1 MASGTIYGTTGNQY
15 IDVKIEWSS
24 IPSTDNETQSKVT
37 AGLYYKRNN
46 SGFTTDGTGSF
57 SITING
63 TANSV
68 SKRLT
73 ITEDAWV
80 LAHSFTAYV
89 THDSDGTKTI
99 TISATGSIPNT
110 TLTSTS
116 CSGRATLDALLWAST
131 ITSVSNTTLGFAC
144 GVKWTPKATSLRYK
158 VKFSLGSWSY
168 TTGAIHPNTTAV
180 YTYQSYKIPLAAANQ
195 IPNSKTGTMTATLYT
210 YSDSGA
216 TSQVGSASSK
226 TFTVTV
232 PTTAIPTIT
241 DMSFSPVS
249 SLGEEFDGLYVQGL
263 SKVKV
268 TSTEEGKYGATVVSK
283 TITVENKDYGS
294 DSNYTSDYLAGSG
307 TIPIK
312 LTIQDSRGYTNTET
326 QAIWG
331 IPYMKPSV
339 IPRSGESSVVCA
351 RCDEN
356 GNLTDSGT
364 YLRIKARRNYSPC
377 LVDGVQKNFCGLRFR
392 YKKYF
397 GTAFSDWQNLLLATD
412 NTTEEIDVVVL
423 NGALETNMSY
433 VVQVDAVDSIQNHAY
448 VSFDVPTEEVYL
460 HKAGSLGSLGIGEYV
475 EGSNVISIAKSKV
488 VRLKSNINGVRMY
501 NRAVSG
507 TTDLD
512 IDTKYADFSGEG
524 NERQTFFV
532 FGEANG
538 VIVYGV
544 ARVADNGATL
554 WSGTDGVTLTTKTG
568 GVLTV
573 VLPKKAFDV
582 FTIISGRDF
591 TA

>member
-15 IDVKIEWSS
+15 IDAKIEWSS
-24 IPSTDNETQSKVT
+24 SFNATKGVT
-37 AGLYYKRNN
+37 EVVATLYYKRNN
-46 SGFTTDGTGSF
+46 SGFETKGTGDF
-57 SITING
+57 SVTIDG
-63 TANSV
+63 ETYSETGYV
-68 SKRLT
+68 Y
-73 ITEDAWV
+73 ITEHAWY
-80 LAHSFTAYV
+80 LAITAVREYGV
-89 THDSDGTKTI
+89 DVGKKSI
-99 TISATGSIPNT
+99 TISATGAVPDTS
-110 TLTSTS
+110 LTSTS
-116 CSGRATLDALLWAST
+116 CSGIASIDAPPVASS
-131 ITSVSNTTLGFAC
+131 ITSAGNITLGNAC
-144 GVKWTPKATSLRYK
+144 NVKWTPLNKSFRYK
-158 VKFSLGSWSY
+158 VKFSMGSWSH
-168 TTGAIHPNTTAV
+168 TTGAIHPNTTSS
-180 YTYQSYKIPLAAANQ
+180 YTYKSYTIPLAAANQ
-195 IPNSKTGTMTATLYT
+195 IPNSPTGTMTATLYT

-216 TSQVGSASSK
+216 TTQVGDASSK

-232 PTTAIPTIT
+232 PDNVNTKPYATE
-241 DMSFSPVS
+241 MKLSSVS
-249 SLGEEFDGLYVQGL
+249 SLGEAFKDLYVQGL

-268 TSTEEGKYGATVVSK
+268 TSTEVGQYGAAVVWK
-283 TITVENKDYGS
+283 NITVENKEYGS
-294 DSNYTSDYLAGSG
+294 GSDYTSDYLSG
-307 TIPIK
+307 YDSISVK
-312 LTIQDSRGYTNTET
+312 LTIQDSRGFTNTKT
-326 QAIWG
+326 LSITV
-331 IPYMKPSV
+331 IPYSKPRV
-339 IPRSGESSVVCA
+339 IPRAEETSVVCA

-364 YLRIKARRNYSPC
+364 YLRIRARRSYSPC

-412 NTTEEIDVVVL
+412 NTTEEVDAVVL
-423 NGALETNMSY
+423 NGALETNVSY
-433 VVQVDAVDSIQNHAY
+433 VVQIDAVDSIQNHAY
-448 VSFDVPTEEVYL
+448 VSFDVPTDEVYL

-475 EGSNVISIAKSKV
+475 EGSNVISIAKSKP

-512 IDTKYADFSGEG
+512 IDTKYADFSGAG

-538 VIVYGV
+538 IIVYGV
-544 ARVADNGATL
+544 ARVSDNGATL
-554 WSGTDGVTLTTKTG
+554 WAGTDGVTLTTKTG